1 MSSKQLNV
9 VLFDFVNTLA
19 QKVPTTSGVFS
30 SYIEKQYH
38 VTINPKEI
46 DLQIAK
52 LDEIRLYST
61 LAARSEKDYRRKY
74 YAQFNEELLI
84 RLGIRPSVNIDTLF
98 EYMNSLPR
106 TWALFP
112 EVEEVFM
119 KIKER
124 GLSIGIIS
132 NFDINLDSILRDDL
146 GISDFCD
153 YVYCSSVV
161 GMEKPNTLFYQGFF
175 SLHKI
180 DIESC
185 IYFGDNYELD
195 YVVGNR
201 IGLTTYLL
209 DINNQRPDIEQSITS
224 ISEVLEVID
233 QRMGNSSVSPL

>member
-1 MSSKQLNV
+1 MSQQQLKV

-19 QKVPTTSGVFS
+19 RKVPTTSDVLS
-30 SYIEKQYH
+30 AYIKESFQ
-38 VTINPKEI
+38 VTIDPKEI

-52 LDEIRLYST
+52 LDEVKLYST
-61 LAARSEKDYRRKY
+61 LAARSERDYRRKY

-84 RLGIRPSVNIDTLF
+84 RLGIRPSINIDMLF

-112 EVEEVFM
+112 QVEEVFK

-124 GLSIGIIS
+124 GLSIGVIS
-132 NFDINLDSILRDDL
+132 NFDIDLDSILRADL
-146 GISDFCD
+146 GIFDFCD

-161 GMEKPNTLFYQGFF
+161 GMEKPNALFYQGFF
-175 SLHKI
+175 SLHMI
-180 DIESC
+180 DVKSC

-195 YVVGNR
+195 YVAGNQ

-209 DINNQRPDIEQSITS
+209 DVNNQRSDIEQSITS
-224 ISEVLEVID
+224 ISEVVKVID
-233 QRMGNSSVSPL
+233 QRMGNSFVSVI